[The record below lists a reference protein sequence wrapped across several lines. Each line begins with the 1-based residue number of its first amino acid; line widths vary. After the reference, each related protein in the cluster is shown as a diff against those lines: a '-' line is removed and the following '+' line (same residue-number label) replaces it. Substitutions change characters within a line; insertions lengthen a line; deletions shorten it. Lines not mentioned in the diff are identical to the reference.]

1 MGDGVYSVGEI
12 VGAPGLD
19 LQGTQVLGSSGPNF
33 GSFTLLRREECY
45 WRVRDFLFP
54 QILFCSHCL
63 KRYGAESVTG
73 RRLCSFV
80 VKCGELEGFVLREAI
95 DREAFWRMPC
105 VHRGMRA
112 RMKGTRGHSK
122 WSIRAK
128 GVSAGDLQQRSRS
141 TKIQTQREAFCVE
154 MPGLVGRL

>member
-54 QILFCSHCL
+54 QILFLFTLSKKIWRRISNRTSAVFLRCQM
-63 KRYGAESVTG
+63 RRIG
-73 RRLCSFV
+73 R
-80 VKCGELEGFVLREAI
+80 
-95 DREAFWRMPC
+95 
-105 VHRGMRA
+105 
-112 RMKGTRGHSK
+112 
-122 WSIRAK
+122 IRA
-128 GVSAGDLQQRSRS
+128 AGSDRQGSFL
-141 TKIQTQREAFCVE
+141 ENAVCP
-154 MPGLVGRL
+154 PGYEG

>member
-54 QILFCSHCL
+54 QILF
-63 KRYGAESVTG
+63 
-73 RRLCSFV
+73 
-80 VKCGELEGFVLREAI
+80 
-95 DREAFWRMPC
+95 
-105 VHRGMRA
+105 VH
-112 RMKGTRGHSK
+112 T
-122 WSIRAK
+122 
-128 GVSAGDLQQRSRS
+128 V
-141 TKIQTQREAFCVE
+141 
-154 MPGLVGRL
+154 